1 METTRITA
9 RVNSETQE
17 LLKKASA
24 ISGVKS
30 INAFIVNAAIE
41 KAKEIIKEENT
52 LKLTQKDTL
61 LFLEAISTSAKNTK
75 LEKAFEK
82 YTL

>member
-9 RVNSETQE
+9 RVSSETQE
-17 LLKKASA
+17 LLRKASA

-41 KAKEIIKEENT
+41 KAKEIIREENT

-61 LFLEAISTSAKNTK
+61 LFLKAISTPEKNTK
-75 LEKAFEK
+75 LKKAFEK
-82 YTL
+82 YNL